1 MEYYNSKQVA
11 EILETSVSTVCRWVK
26 EKKLIGK
33 INEKGNLAIS
43 RRSVDKIINEK
54 ATSVQTT
61 LRKFKIGD
69 ALSISKANYYDRIF
83 LKGIIKKINRNQ
95 ILIEV

>member
-11 EILETSVSTVCRWVK
+11 EILGISISTVCRWVK

-33 INEKGNLAIS
+33 INEKGNLIVTK
-43 RRSVDKIINEK
+43 RSVEKIIDER
-54 ATSVQTT
+54 ATTAQTT
-61 LRKFKIGD
+61 LQKFKIGD

-83 LKGIIKKINRNQ
+83 LKGIIKKVNGNQ

>member
-11 EILETSVSTVCRWVK
+11 EKLGIDTSSVARWVK

-33 INEKGNLAIS
+33 INAKGNLAIS
-43 RRSVDKIINEK
+43 KRSVDKIIEEN
-54 ATSVQTT
+54 ATKSRIT
-61 LRKFKIGD
+61 LQKFKIGD
-69 ALSISKANYYDRIF
+69 ALKISKSDYYTCIS
-83 LKGIIKKINRNQ
+83 LKGKIKKINENQ